1 MITRR
6 QLRIKALQAFYA
18 HHTTGRSLQNTLKV
32 LEDSIESVYELFLLE
47 VKALSEFHRFEE
59 ERLERGRNKK
69 MPSAED
75 LQPNTA
81 LLDNPILKHIRFSDS
96 LTPLYDDYAI
106 RWGDD
111 RDLLYTVYQR
121 MIQNE
126 AYDDY
131 KAIESPTIE
140 DHRAFLLEVYTQFF
154 AYNDTLQEL
163 YESRS
168 IHWSDDLEAVQMLM
182 VALIKHSTETEFN
195 IPPLFKSEE
204 DHEYV
209 VQLLRKAVQNSDYFG
224 ELIAAQ
230 TKNWE
235 ADRIALID
243 MMLMKLALA
252 ELVYFPQ
259 IPIKVSFNEYLE
271 LSKQFSTSRSAV
283 FINGVLDKLTGQ
295 LKDDEQIRKIGK
307 GLL

>member
-6 QLRIKALQAFYA
+6 QLRIKALQAYYA
-18 HHTTGRSLQNTLKV
+18 HHTTGRSLPNTIKA
-32 LEDSIESVYELFLLE
+32 LEESVESVYELFLLE

-59 ERLERGRNKK
+59 ERLERGRKKK
-69 MPSAED
+69 MPTPED
-75 LQPNTA
+75 LNPNTV
-81 LLDNPILKHIRFSDS
+81 LVDNPILKNIRFSDELS
-96 LTPLYDDYAI
+96 PLYDDHAI

-111 RDLLYTVYQR
+111 RDLLYKVYQR

-126 AYDDY
+126 AYAEY
-131 KAIESPTIE
+131 KAIATPTIE
-140 DHRAFLLEVYTQFF
+140 DHRAFLLELYTQFF

-163 YESRS
+163 YEERS
-168 IHWSDDLEAVQMLM
+168 IHWAEDLEAVQMLI
-182 VALIKHSTETEFN
+182 VSLIKHSNEDQLV
-195 IPPLFKSEE
+195 IPSLFKSE
-204 DHEYV
+204 DDREYV
-209 VQLLRKAVQNSDYFG
+209 VQLLRKAMQNGDYFG

-243 MMLMKLALA
+243 MILMKLALA

-259 IPIKVSFNEYLE
+259 IPIKVTFNEYLE

-283 FINGVLDKLTGQ
+283 FINGVLDKLTAQ
-295 LKDDEQIRKIGK
+295 LKKDEQIRKVGK
-307 GLL
+307 GLM